1 MWRHLK
7 GAAGAPGDQEID
19 ASEEWGE
26 ERSTG

>member
-1 MWRHLK
+1 MEALE
-7 GAAGAPGDQEID
+7 GGCGGTGDQEID